1 MWDTWSTMNSVM
13 YAVILWHIMCTKLG
27 LYFASD
33 VDTSFGSGVGGGFEV
48 GVEDGF
54 GSENGSSVSYD
65 IKDEVDLRLV
75 KVKVEVELE

>member
-1 MWDTWSTMNSVM
+1 MWDKWYTMNIVM
-13 YAVILWHIMCTKLG
+13 YGIIFQNIMCAKLG
-27 LYFASD
+27 LYFAND
-33 VDTSFGSGVGGGFEV
+33 VDTEFGSGVGGGFEV